1 MKLLLFDVDGTL
13 IHSGGAGRI
22 SMHKAFQEIYGIED
36 GFKNISMY
44 GMTDPLI
51 FKEALANHKIEWR
64 KEDEERFKVL
74 YIQYLQTGIHVD
86 LPKKRIMPGAVE
98 LLDKISQSENL
109 IRGLLTGNWKEGAEI
124 KLGFF
129 NLYHYFELG
138 AYAND
143 SEIREDLVPIAVNRC
158 EELRGITLRPEDVY
172 VIGDTPLD
180 IQCAKPFGAR
190 TLVVATGIH
199 TKEELLKE
207 KPHHFF
213 PDLKDTTEIMK
224 IFL

>member
-22 SMHKAFQEIYGIED
+22 SMHQAFEELYGIED

-51 FKEALANHKIEWR
+51 LKEALANHGLQWR
-64 KEDEERFKVL
+64 KRDENRFKKL
-74 YIQYLQTGIHVD
+74 YIKYLRTGIHTP
-86 LPKKRIMPGAVE
+86 LPLKRIMAGTVE
-98 LLDKISQSENL
+98 LLDEISQHRNL

-129 NLYHYFELG
+129 NLNRYFELG
-138 AYAND
+138 SYADD
-143 SEIREDLVPIAVNRC
+143 SEIRKDLVPIAVKRC
-158 EELRGITLRPEDVY
+158 EDQKGITLDPEDVY

-180 IQCAKPFGAR
+180 IQCAKPHGAK
-190 TLVVATGIH
+190 TVVVATGIH
-199 TKEELLKE
+199 TKEELLAE
-207 KPHHFF
+207 DPDYFF
-213 PDLKDTTEIMK
+213 PDLTNTAEIMK